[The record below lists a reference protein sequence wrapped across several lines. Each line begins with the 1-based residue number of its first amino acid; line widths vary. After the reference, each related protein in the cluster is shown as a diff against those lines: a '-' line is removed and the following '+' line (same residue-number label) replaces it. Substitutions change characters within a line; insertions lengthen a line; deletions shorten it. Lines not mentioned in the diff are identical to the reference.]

1 MMLRAK
7 ASEFKG
13 KVSLYPTRDETIL
26 SLLKRIHVI
35 CWWCYLNTSK
45 PRDKSWIINHS
56 FTSKRIEQLYQQAW
70 ERSEK
75 GLSKVFGIP
84 ARYGTGVDWNEFH
97 KNSKYYQ

>member
-1 MMLRAK
+1 SMNSRIRAMLRNHR
-7 ASEFKG
+7 G
-13 KVSLYPTRDETIL
+13 L
-26 SLLKRIHVI
+26 SLLKRIHAI

-56 FTSKRIEQLYQQAW
+56 FTSKRIEQLYRQAW

-84 ARYGTGVDWNEFH
+84 ARYGNGVDWNEFH
-97 KNSKYYQ
+97 KNIEYYQ